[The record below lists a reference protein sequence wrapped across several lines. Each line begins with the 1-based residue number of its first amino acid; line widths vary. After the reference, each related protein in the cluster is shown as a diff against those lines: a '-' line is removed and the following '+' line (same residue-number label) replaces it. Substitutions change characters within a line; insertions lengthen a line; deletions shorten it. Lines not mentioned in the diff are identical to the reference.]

1 MALNRDELKERVE
14 EEGLVQNYIHLETQL
29 TPQGFDLT
37 VDEIHEI
44 EGKGKIDFSNGEREI
59 PDSRPLKPEKENP
72 DDDYG
77 WWHLEKGT
85 YKIVMNEK
93 VDIPNNLTGFAFPRS
108 SLLRMGVTIENAV
121 WDAGFTGTGSFKL
134 SVDNPDGVSI
144 KENAR
149 VNQIVFERISEADEG
164 YSGRYQE

>member
-77 WWHLEKGT
+77 WWHLEQGT